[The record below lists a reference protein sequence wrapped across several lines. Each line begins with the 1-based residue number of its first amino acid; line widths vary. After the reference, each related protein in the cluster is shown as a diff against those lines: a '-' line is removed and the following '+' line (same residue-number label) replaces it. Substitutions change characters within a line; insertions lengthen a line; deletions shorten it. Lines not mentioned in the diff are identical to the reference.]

1 MPSDEKFGSSQL
13 ATQNLLCKKLSELS
27 NDDVFVEPKIQKE
40 PIEPKISKRRRL
52 DTDILQENI
61 RKSFALSRQS
71 QLSSCN
77 LFTIWDRQPNE
88 DTPTIQR
95 RAGQILKQENE
106 NFGTKHDDP
115 ENELKSAIKAVL
127 SENPEIEDE
136 KLVEK
141 ILEIWKNL
149 EGKINEKR
157 LERRNRIEAIKKI
170 QHKFQNKIA
179 KKKNN

>member
-1 MPSDEKFGSSQL
+1 MPSDEVFD
-13 ATQNLLCKKLSELS
+13 ELS
-27 NDDVFVEPKIQKE
+27 NDDVFVEPKI
-40 PIEPKISKRRRL
+40 SKRTRF

-61 RKSFALSRQS
+61 RKSFALSHQS

-77 LFTIWDRQPNE
+77 LFTIWDRQPTE
-88 DTPTIQR
+88 DTPSIQR
-95 RAGQILKQENE
+95 RAGQILKYEKENS
-106 NFGTKHDDP
+106 GTQRDDP

-127 SENPEIEDE
+127 TQNSEIEDQ

-141 ILEIWKNL
+141 ILEIWRNL
-149 EGKINEKR
+149 ERKINEKR
-157 LERRNRIEAIKKI
+157 LERRNRIESTKTI

>member
-1 MPSDEKFGSSQL
+1 MPSDEVFD
-13 ATQNLLCKKLSELS
+13 ELS
-27 NDDVFVEPKIQKE
+27 NDDVFVEPKI
-40 PIEPKISKRRRL
+40 SKRTRL

-61 RKSFALSRQS
+61 RKSFALSHQS

-77 LFTIWDRQPNE
+77 LFTIWDRQPTE

-95 RAGQILKQENE
+95 RAGQILKYEKENS
-106 NFGTKHDDP
+106 GTQRDDP

-127 SENPEIEDE
+127 TQNSEIEDQ

-141 ILEIWKNL
+141 ILEIWRNL
-149 EGKINEKR
+149 ERKINEKR
-157 LERRNRIEAIKKI
+157 LERRNRIESTKTI

>member
-1 MPSDEKFGSSQL
+1 MPSDEVFD
-13 ATQNLLCKKLSELS
+13 ELS
-27 NDDVFVEPKIQKE
+27 NDDVFVEPKI
-40 PIEPKISKRRRL
+40 SKRTQF

-61 RKSFALSRQS
+61 RKSFALSHQS

-77 LFTIWDRQPNE
+77 LFTIWDRQPTE
-88 DTPTIQR
+88 DTPSIQR
-95 RAGQILKQENE
+95 RAGQILKYEKENS
-106 NFGTKHDDP
+106 GTQRDDP

-127 SENPEIEDE
+127 TQNSEIEDQ

-141 ILEIWKNL
+141 ILEIWRNL
-149 EGKINEKR
+149 ERKINEKR
-157 LERRNRIEAIKKI
+157 LERRNRIESTKTI

>member
-1 MPSDEKFGSSQL
+1 MPSDEVFD
-13 ATQNLLCKKLSELS
+13 ELS
-27 NDDVFVEPKIQKE
+27 NDDVFVEPKI
-40 PIEPKISKRRRL
+40 SKRTRL

-61 RKSFALSRQS
+61 RKSFALSHQS

-77 LFTIWDRQPNE
+77 LFTIWDRQPTE
-88 DTPTIQR
+88 DTPSIQR
-95 RAGQILKQENE
+95 RAGQILKYEKENS
-106 NFGTKHDDP
+106 GTQRDDP

-127 SENPEIEDE
+127 TQNSEIEDQ

-141 ILEIWKNL
+141 ILEIWRNL
-149 EGKINEKR
+149 ERKINEKR
-157 LERRNRIEAIKKI
+157 LERRNRIESTKTI